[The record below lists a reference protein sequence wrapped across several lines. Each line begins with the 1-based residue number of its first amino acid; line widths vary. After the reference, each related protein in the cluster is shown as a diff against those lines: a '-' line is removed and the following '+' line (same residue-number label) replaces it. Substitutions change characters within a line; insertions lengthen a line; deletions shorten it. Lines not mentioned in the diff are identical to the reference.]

1 MPGHGSN
8 ELNKRLFKLEFQ
20 KIINYT
26 DQDPE
31 HREQLK
37 KLDTPLCRYKDIFPY
52 EYNVIDISTPNKF
65 VNASFMHVLSLNHF
79 IASQGP
85 KDNTIDDFWTMC
97 FEKKVPRILML
108 CNELEG
114 NKKNVVIIGIKI

>member
-37 KLDTPLCRYKDIFPY
+37 KLDTPLCRYKDIIQY
-52 EYNVIDISTPNKF
+52 EYNVINK
-65 VNASFMHVLSLNHF
+65 
-79 IASQGP
+79 
-85 KDNTIDDFWTMC
+85 
-97 FEKKVPRILML
+97 
-108 CNELEG
+108 
-114 NKKNVVIIGIKI
+114 